1 MANTLILFS
10 SANQAGNT
18 YQLTQ
23 AVRTQLNENNTRY
36 FNLDAHNYAD
46 YNYHNFYSRD
56 DFYDMAEALSW
67 ADNIVF
73 ASPVYWHGV
82 TSNMKRLIDRITEL
96 TENREIKHIGKGL
109 KNKKGFVLT
118 TSASKEVCPVFAGFF
133 EKVFSYFD
141 IHMAGLLHLDCSKTL
156 TLPKQQIINFAQ
168 LLK

>member
-23 AVRTQLNENNTRY
+23 AVRSQLDENHTRY

-46 YNYHNFYSRD
+46 YNYQNFYSRD
-56 DFYDMAEALSW
+56 DFYDIADALAW

-73 ASPVYWHGV
+73 SSPVYWHSV

-96 TENREIKHIGKGL
+96 TENSEIKHIGKGL

-133 EKVFSYFD
+133 EKIFHYFE
-141 IHMAGLLHLDCSKTL
+141 IEMRELFHINCKEKLK
-156 TLPKQQIINFAQ
+156 LPAEAIASFTKK
-168 LLK
+168 LK

>member
-1 MANTLILFS
+1 MSNTLILFS
-10 SANQAGNT
+10 SANQTGNT

-23 AVRTQLNENNTRY
+23 AVRSQLDENHTRY
-36 FNLDAHNYAD
+36 FNLDVHSYAD

-56 DFYDMAEALSW
+56 DFYDIAEALSW

-96 TENREIKHIGKGL
+96 TENPEIKHIGKGL

-118 TSASKEVCPVFAGFF
+118 TSASDEVCPIFAGFF

-141 IHMAGLLHLDCSKTL
+141 IHMTELLHLDCSKAL

-168 LLK
+168 LLR

>member
-1 MANTLILFS
+1 MANTIILFS
-10 SANQAGNT
+10 SANQTGNT

-23 AVRTQLNENNTRY
+23 AVRSQLDETHTRY
-36 FNLDAHNYAD
+36 FNLDSHNYAD

-56 DFYDMAEALSW
+56 DFYDIADALEW

-96 TENREIKHIGKGL
+96 TENPEIKHIGKGL
-109 KNKKGFVLT
+109 KDKKGFVLT
-118 TSASKEVCPVFAGFF
+118 TSASKDVCPVFAGFF
-133 EKVFSYFD
+133 EKVFHCFD
-141 IHMAGLLHLDCSKTL
+141 IHMTELLHLDCSKSF
-156 TLPKQQIINFAQ
+156 TLPKQQITHFSA